1 MKSVL
6 VIADDFT
13 GAAEVAGIGTRHGL
27 PAQLLTE
34 GLPRWRKGLTV
45 IDADTRFLPPGE
57 AARRTHALLSAASVA
72 QFDLIYKKNDSVL
85 RGRVREELEAAM
97 AALGRSAAM
106 LIPQNP
112 ARGRTIRGGE
122 YRIGGVPLHATA
134 FANDPEYPAL
144 SSQAIDL
151 IGPPDRV
158 PIMTVEPGEPLPREG
173 IAICSAWEPDDLRQ
187 WAARLP
193 TNMLPAGGGDFF
205 EAVLERNGF
214 DTTSRPVSGLAR
226 GSTLFVCGSA
236 SAYGREVIGRAESRR
251 MPVCHM
257 PDEVFET
264 QDVSIREFDEWTRE
278 IRESLEQAS
287 RALIII
293 SQSIDPKPET
303 PKRLRHVLAE
313 AVARV
318 LDVHPVTNL
327 LMEGGA
333 TASAVCKR
341 MGWCNFQ
348 VTGELAIGVVQM
360 QAVADNAAAQN
371 IIVKPGSYRWP
382 NSVW

>member
-6 VIADDFT
+6 VLADDFT

-34 GLPRWRKGLTV
+34 GLPRWRRGLTV

-57 AARRTHALLSAASVA
+57 AARHTQALLASPSTA
-72 QFDLIYKKNDSVL
+72 QFDLVYKKNDSVL

-97 AALGRSAAM
+97 SALGCATAI

-112 ARGRTIRGGE
+112 ARGRVIRNGE
-122 YRIGGVPLHATA
+122 YRINGVPLHATA

-144 SSQAIDL
+144 SSQAIEL
-151 IGPPDRV
+151 LGPAGRMPRV
-158 PIMTVEPGEPLPREG
+158 SVEPGEPLPREG

-193 TNMLPAGGGDFF
+193 ANTLPAGGGDFF

-214 DTTSRPVSGLAR
+214 STTSRPVSELTS

-236 SAYGREVIGRAESRR
+236 SAYGREVIGRAESRK

-257 PDEVFET
+257 PDEVFES
-264 QDVSIREFDEWTRE
+264 QDISTREFEEWARE
-278 IRESLEQAS
+278 IRGSLDRTN

-293 SQSIDPKPET
+293 SQPIHPSPDVPR
-303 PKRLRHVLAE
+303 RLQNVLAE

-318 LDVHPVTNL
+318 LEAQPVTNL

-348 VTGELAIGVVQM
+348 VTGEMAIGVVQM
-360 QAVADNAAAQN
+360 QASGENTLAQN
-371 IIVKPGSYRWP
+371 LIVKPGSYRWP